1 MECPYIVR
9 MCREYITPSPTIPA
23 IDASS
28 MGLLRDHDDGD
39 EALMLAALDEY
50 ESTAGKVA
58 HVLT

>member
-1 MECPYIVR
+1 
-9 MCREYITPSPTIPA
+9 
-23 IDASS
+23 

-58 HVLT
+58 NVLT